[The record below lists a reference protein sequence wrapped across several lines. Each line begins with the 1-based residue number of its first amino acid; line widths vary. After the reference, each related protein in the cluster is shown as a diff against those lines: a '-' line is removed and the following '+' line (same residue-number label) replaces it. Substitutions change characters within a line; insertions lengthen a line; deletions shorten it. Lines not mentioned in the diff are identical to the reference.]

1 MALTL
6 ACSVN
11 DILSVKKEIVSFLP
25 LIKALRS
32 LDDKAEGA
40 ALSLIPI
47 LYANGLSPQDARD
60 HIMSSVRRTRQDFDE
75 DAERLLKYFENE
87 SIQIRADLQKFI
99 DGCRFHMTGDLAW
112 R

>member
-1 MALTL
+1 MALTS

-11 DILSVKKEIVSFLP
+11 DILSVKKEIVSPAHLSTP
-25 LIKALRS
+25 LRS
-32 LDDKAEGA
+32 QNDKAEGA

-47 LYANGLSPQDARD
+47 LYANGLSPQEAID
-60 HIMSSVRRTRQDFDE
+60 HIMSSVRRTRRDFDD
-75 DAERLLKYFENE
+75 DAQRLLEVFKNE
-87 SIQIRADLQKFI
+87 SSEIKADLQKFV